1 MRKLIGAILTAGILL
16 ITGGCAATQ
25 IPVVGQMSPTPIPTE
40 TPTEKLT
47 PVPTSTPTPIAIITT
62 APIAEETPLPVSL
75 TPVLE
80 ADDHLKTIGE
90 KQEGDS
96 VFRVKIVN
104 GTGLPIKRFRIISML
119 ASYYGDESNY
129 LNLLQDGDVFTDKE
143 ERILYYNTADDPS
156 NDSGE
161 KHYNLQLTFTD
172 DTGYVLTDVPFS
184 DMEEG
189 VMYLEDQIVYF
200 DYLSKSTGQQIS
212 TKSDE
217 LTHLSNRQEAEKNN
231 LENGRYD
238 EEDDWHNEEN
248 EDRYDDEDRYDEDR
262 YNDEDHYDEY
272 DGGDEYDGR
281 GDDEYDEE

>member
-16 ITGGCAATQ
+16 IAGGCAATQ

-129 LNLLQDGDVFTDKE
+129 LNLLQDGDV
-143 ERILYYNTADDPS
+143 
-156 NDSGE
+156 
-161 KHYNLQLTFTD
+161 
-172 DTGYVLTDVPFS
+172 
-184 DMEEG
+184 
-189 VMYLEDQIVYF
+189 
-200 DYLSKSTGQQIS
+200 
-212 TKSDE
+212 
-217 LTHLSNRQEAEKNN
+217 
-231 LENGRYD
+231 
-238 EEDDWHNEEN
+238 
-248 EDRYDDEDRYDEDR
+248 
-262 YNDEDHYDEY
+262 
-272 DGGDEYDGR
+272 GR
-281 GDDEYDEE
+281 GAESN